1 MDMNIKIDSELF
13 FYRKMLTNR
22 WLNFVLLA
30 VLLITVFYFYF
41 FIYMV
46 VIFAYFSSSFGF
58 LATIKIIV
66 NGRKCDYAFSW
77 MFFLLICF
85 TAFYGK
91 DIPRTVFWW
100 NMMIGMLSACV
111 SLSFA
116 FKKYYK
122 S

>member
-1 MDMNIKIDSELF
+1 MKIKVDSESF
-13 FYRKMLTNR
+13 FYRNMLTHR

-46 VIFAYFSSSFGF
+46 IIFTYFSSFFGF

-77 MFFLLICF
+77 MFLLLICF
-85 TAFYGK
+85 TTFYGK

-100 NMMIGMLSACV
+100 NMMIGMLSACI

-122 S
+122 I